1 MKMLLPMS
9 LLWWLVPFAAGG
21 AQNLVQDYDWQQLA
35 QRRELLSGEVVLM
48 DGTRVLKVENT
59 KDTALTFP
67 LLTITNPP
75 ISKEVF
81 ALFGRMKYENIAGD
95 GGPWQVQ
102 LLVDFPPVPTQ
113 PQGTQF
119 GRNFEFSGASDWTD
133 MILSFHRAAAWAW
146 SNPPARLEISIAL
159 PGHGTVYL
167 QHLQLIEYDRNDSP
181 VFAAAS
187 PSHNWWSGRV
197 AGLIGGIGGSVIGC
211 LGALIGCLAGTGKA
225 RRFVLS
231 LTKIL
236 IGLGILLTLT
246 GVVAVVLRQPYEVW
260 YPLLLAGVVLA
271 SVLGINLRSI
281 KKRYDDLEI
290 RRMNAIDATG
300 S

>member
-1 MKMLLPMS
+1 MKMLLQLS

-21 AQNLVQDYDWQQLA
+21 AQKLVHEYDWQQLA
-35 QRRELLSGEVVLM
+35 QQRGLLDGEVVLM
-48 DGTRVLKVENT
+48 NGTPGLKVENT
-59 KDTALTFP
+59 KDIPSTFQ

-81 ALFGRMKYENIAGD
+81 ALFGRMKYESVAGD

-102 LLVDFPPVPTQ
+102 MLVIFPPVPTQ
-113 PQGTQF
+113 PQGMQF
-119 GRNFEFSGASDWTD
+119 GSTYEFFGTSDWTD

-146 SNPPARLEISIAL
+146 SNPPTRLEISIAL
-159 PGHGTVYL
+159 PGHATVYL
-167 QHLQLIEYDRNDSP
+167 QHMQLIEYDRNDTP
-181 VFAAAS
+181 MFAAVS
-187 PSHNWWSGRV
+187 PSHNWWSGRI

-236 IGLGILLTLT
+236 IGLGILLTIA
-246 GVVAVVLRQPYEVW
+246 GIVAVVLQQPYAVW
-260 YPLLLAGVVLA
+260 YPLLLAGVVLT

-281 KKRYDDLEI
+281 KRRYDELEI
-290 RRMNAIDATG
+290 RRMTSIDATG

>member
-1 MKMLLPMS
+1 MKKLLQMS

-21 AQNLVQDYDWQQLA
+21 AQNLVHDYDWQQLA
-35 QRRELLSGEVVLM
+35 QRRELIGGEVVPM
-48 DGTRVLKVENT
+48 DGTWVLKIENA
-59 KDTALTFP
+59 KDTPFTFQ

-81 ALFGRMKYENIAGD
+81 ALFGRMKYEKVAGE

-102 LLVDFPPVPTQ
+102 MLVDFPPVPTQ
-113 PQGTQF
+113 PQGMQF
-119 GRNFEFSGASDWTD
+119 GRTFEFSGTSDWTD
-133 MILSFHRAAAWAW
+133 MILSFHRATAWAW

-167 QHLQLIEYDRNDSP
+167 RHLQLIEYDAKDSP
-181 VFAAAS
+181 VFATAP
-187 PSHNWWSGRV
+187 PSHNWWSGRI
-197 AGLIGGIGGSVIGC
+197 AAFIGGIGGSLIGC
-211 LGALIGCLAGTGKA
+211 LGALIGGLAGIGKA

-236 IGLGILLTLT
+236 IGLGILLTIT
-246 GVVAVVLRQPYEVW
+246 GVVAVVLRQPYAVW

-281 KKRYDDLEI
+281 KRRYDDLEI
-290 RRMNAIDATG
+290 RRMNSIDATG